1 MYNAK
6 NYKAQGGD
14 ELVIGG
20 TLTVKPTA
28 TVTGLVDLA
37 ALPVAGSAL
46 GGVKAAA
53 AGVGDTVECKI
64 GAGDKLYVP
73 ALAEAGDE
81 LGGVKADDADGETDT
96 VECKIGADGKL
107 YVPALAEAGDELGGV
122 KADDA
127 DGEADTVECKIG
139 ADGKLYVPAYPKA
152 AVVAEAAAEDVSA
165 AEFKALLDALKAAGL
180 MSDA

>member
-107 YVPALAEAGDELGGV
+107 YVPA
-122 KADDA
+122 
-127 DGEADTVECKIG
+127 
-139 ADGKLYVPAYPKA
+139 YPKA
-152 AVVAEAAAEDVSA
+152 AVVAEAAGEDVSA
-165 AEFKALLDALKAAGL
+165 AEFKALLDALKTAGL

>member
-107 YVPALAEAGDELGGV
+107 YVPA
-122 KADDA
+122 
-127 DGEADTVECKIG
+127 
-139 ADGKLYVPAYPKA
+139 YPKA
-152 AVVAEAAAEDVSA
+152 AVVAEAAGEDVSA